1 MKRILIY
8 ILVGLPL
15 ALQAQTALTLEKCIQ
30 MAKDNNK
37 RTEAAEQQYLASRY
51 ERRSTKAL
59 FLPSFS
65 LTGNAL
71 YSTSDGSYSSG
82 NGQLPVL
89 GADGMPTGQFAF
101 FPGIDLSYGLD
112 WIYSGG
118 IKVEQPIYMGGK
130 IRAGYRMA
138 KIGNEMAWQN
148 KRLTEAEIIVETS
161 RAYAEAVRTQELT
174 QVATSYHRLLTELM
188 RTVESARKHGMKSQ
202 NDVLKV
208 KVKLDESELNLRR
221 AENGYR
227 LARMNLCHYIG
238 LPLTEQIEIENVLP
252 HTDDT
257 GERASDIYNRPEY
270 RLLEQKTEMARQK
283 VNVARSEHLP
293 QIGLTGQYGYTNGIE
308 LNGQRMLEMTQSF
321 NNLDEAMLETKL
333 AESSVASADENLR
346 TSRLQYEK
354 GVELLSDY
362 LEAQTLWQQARQTH
376 VNARVNCYLKW
387 LEYQRATGKIN

>member
-8 ILVGLPL
+8 TLVGLPL
-15 ALQAQTALTLEKCIQ
+15 ALQAQTALTLERCIQ

-138 KIGNEMAWQN
+138 KIGNEMAW
-148 KRLTEAEIIVETS
+148 
-161 RAYAEAVRTQELT
+161 
-174 QVATSYHRLLTELM
+174 
-188 RTVESARKHGMKSQ
+188 
-202 NDVLKV
+202 
-208 KVKLDESELNLRR
+208 
-221 AENGYR
+221 
-227 LARMNLCHYIG
+227 
-238 LPLTEQIEIENVLP
+238 
-252 HTDDT
+252 
-257 GERASDIYNRPEY
+257 
-270 RLLEQKTEMARQK
+270 
-283 VNVARSEHLP
+283 
-293 QIGLTGQYGYTNGIE
+293 
-308 LNGQRMLEMTQSF
+308 
-321 NNLDEAMLETKL
+321 
-333 AESSVASADENLR
+333 
-346 TSRLQYEK
+346 
-354 GVELLSDY
+354 
-362 LEAQTLWQQARQTH
+362 
-376 VNARVNCYLKW
+376 
-387 LEYQRATGKIN
+387 